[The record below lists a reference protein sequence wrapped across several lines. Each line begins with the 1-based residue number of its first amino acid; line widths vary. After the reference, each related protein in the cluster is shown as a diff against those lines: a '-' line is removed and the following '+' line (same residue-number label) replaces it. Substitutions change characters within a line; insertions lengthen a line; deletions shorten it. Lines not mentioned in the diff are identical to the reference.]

1 MKPVVDDLGSEFKI
15 STQIDFFI
23 RSEER
28 LNATDKHST
37 CHFQHH
43 FHHKYFRLALPLH
56 CPRGSEAALHG
67 RMDAP
72 MGGRMPHHPLPYQMA
87 ASTWKQP
94 VMLHGEKER

>member
-43 FHHKYFRLALPLH
+43 FHHKYFGLALSLH
-56 CPRGSEAALHG
+56 CPRGSEAAHHLHG
-67 RMDAP
+67 SA
-72 MGGRMPHHPLPYQMA
+72 G
-87 ASTWKQP
+87 
-94 VMLHGEKER
+94 